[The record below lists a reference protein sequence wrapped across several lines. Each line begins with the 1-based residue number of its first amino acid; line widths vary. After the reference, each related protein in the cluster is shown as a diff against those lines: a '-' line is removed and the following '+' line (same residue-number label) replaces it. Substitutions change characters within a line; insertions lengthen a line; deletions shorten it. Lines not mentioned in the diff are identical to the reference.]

1 MKATTYEPCRV
12 DENTARCDNLL
23 GVTFVTPKPKRE
35 KQPLN
40 VITRMINRC
49 DSRIDGV
56 TKLKLLGVTRHRSGF
71 VTATAVISGNYAER
85 LRMSKK
91 QIKAIWLTLE
101 RVAELKGCSERT
113 VWRYIQ
119 TNQVHNYKQL
129 SKVGKRNVYKTFVL
143 TDPEV
148 LALEIAD
155 CEQRNLIPDEII
167 QTGIEIEGKLAIS
180 ALIKTYKVADGLGG
194 QDGVL

>member
-1 MKATTYEPCRV
+1 MKATTYEPCRA

-23 GVTFVTPKPKRE
+23 GVTSVTPKPKRE

-49 DSRIDGV
+49 DRQFDGV

-148 LALEIAD
+148 LALELAD

-180 ALIKTYKVADGLGG
+180 ALIRTYKAVGDLGG